1 MPRCRTILKLAVMA
15 WALCA
20 SAAWAQAPLHDEQY
34 AAADIKYGATVYTA
48 RCVTCHG
55 AQGDAIANVDLRAGR
70 FRTAVIDR
78 DLERVIRSGTPAGMP
93 AFALDNAEMTGVIA
107 YIRNMN
113 AVDSATVA
121 AGDVARGR
129 AVYQGKGGCAS
140 CHRVGPAGSHVAPNL
155 SEVGAARSPAQIER
169 SLLDPTSQ
177 MMPINRP
184 VRAVT
189 KDGTVIQGRRLNE
202 DTYGV
207 QIMDGRGRLHSLV
220 KADLREYTIGT
231 TSPMPSFK
239 ERLSSAEIG
248 DLVSYLL
255 TLKGQQP

>member
-1 MPRCRTILKLAVMA
+1 V
-15 WALCA
+15 
-20 SAAWAQAPLHDEQY
+20 Y
-34 AAADIKYGATVYTA
+34 AA

-78 DLERVIRSGTPAGMP
+78 DLERVIRSGTSAGMP
-93 AFALDNAEMTGVIA
+93 AFALDNAEMAGVIA

-113 AVDSATVA
+113 AVDSAKVA
-121 AGDVARGR
+121 TGDAVRGR
-129 AVYQGKGGCAS
+129 ELYQGKGGCAA
-140 CHRVGPAGSHVAPNL
+140 CHRVGAIGSHVAPNL
-155 SEVGAARSPAQIER
+155 SDVGAVRSPAQIER
-169 SLLDPTSQ
+169 SLLDPSSQ

-184 VRAVT
+184 VRIVT

-207 QIMDGRGRLHSLV
+207 QIMDDRERLHSLV
-220 KADLREYTIGT
+220 KADLREYAIGT
-231 TSPMPSFK
+231 ASPMPSFK
-239 ERLSSAEIG
+239 EKLSGAEIA
-248 DLVSYLL
+248 DLVAYLL

>member
-1 MPRCRTILKLAVMA
+1 MPQYRSIRTFAVVS
-15 WALCA
+15 WALCVSVA
-20 SAAWAQAPLHDEQY
+20 GAQTPLHDEQY
-34 AAADIKYGATVYTA
+34 PEADIKYGATVYTA

-93 AFALDNAEMTGVIA
+93 AFMLDNAEMTGVIA

-113 AVDSATVA
+113 TIDSATVA
-121 AGDVARGR
+121 AGNAERGR
-129 AVYQGKGGCAS
+129 DVYQGKGGCAG
-140 CHRVGPAGSHVAPNL
+140 CHRVGPIGSHVAPNL
-155 SEVGAARSPAQIER
+155 SDVGAIRSPAQIER

-184 VRAVT
+184 VRIVT

-207 QIMDGRGRLHSLV
+207 QIIDDRERLHSLV

-239 ERLSSAEIG
+239 GKLSSAEIA
-248 DLVSYLL
+248 DVVTYLL
-255 TLKGQQP
+255 SLKGQ

>member
-1 MPRCRTILKLAVMA
+1 MPVSWRVRTLVVAMA
-15 WALCA
+15 WALCV
-20 SAAWAQAPLHDEQY
+20 SATGAQAPLHDEQY
-34 AAADIKYGATVYTA
+34 PEADIKYGATVYTA

-113 AVDSATVA
+113 SVDAATVA
-121 AGDVARGR
+121 PGNAARGR
-129 AVYQGKGGCAS
+129 DVYQGKGGCAA

-155 SEVGAARSPAQIER
+155 SDVGSTRSPAQIER

-184 VRAVT
+184 VRIVT

-207 QIMDGRGRLHSLV
+207 QIIDDRERLHSLV

-239 ERLSSAEIG
+239 GKLSSAEIA
-248 DLVSYLL
+248 DVVTYLL
-255 TLKGQQP
+255 SLKGQ